1 MCNGRFPIG
10 RMQFAG
16 VFHHILWPLV
26 FTMLAML
33 NRSQLPELHKVG
45 SRFRK
50 MYSELYE
57 DVSTALIHHGVHR
70 EYFTDL
76 LGPVNQLNCLRLEAK
91 HQPFKKYHGQLYW
104 PLAPQTLAERHNIR
118 TAHEMHLRKKAMEP
132 GNDDVTSKYDAT
144 VQLSQHVPIDSP
156 FHAEICTR
164 SEYEVSASEYS
175 PMFIGE
181 AMVMCCVCSG
191 PHCTLLQQDTG
202 GRVLLREWIGYCRW

>member
-104 PLAPQTLAERHNIR
+104 PLAPQTLAERV
-118 TAHEMHLRKKAMEP
+118 AHSLKRQQSSIQH
-132 GNDDVTSKYDAT
+132 GG
-144 VQLSQHVPIDSP
+144 QLYRRPRRQIEDS
-156 FHAEICTR
+156 H
-164 SEYEVSASEYS
+164 
-175 PMFIGE
+175 
-181 AMVMCCVCSG
+181 
-191 PHCTLLQQDTG
+191 
-202 GRVLLREWIGYCRW
+202 